1 MLGAILFAPLIAW
14 CANRHGRLARVSGVA
29 FAVDGVLL
37 AVMAIAPN
45 LGAMLGLRF
54 LEGAA
59 HILALSSLMAI
70 ASGYATE
77 ASRGRVMGVIGAA
90 MMFGTACG
98 TRLGGVVWLH
108 AESSFFY
115 IAGAIALTVGI
126 YTLLFA
132 RERVESPVE
141 KTTRQPWMRALRQRP
156 ALGVAYTYA
165 FIDRFC
171 VGVVISTFVLFLAD
185 VHGLSPEARSR
196 MLVMFLLPFAVL
208 VYPAGRLVD
217 RIGRIRPIAF
227 GSLAFGLVFAA
238 YGVAPL
244 SWMPVAMVVSGV
256 CSALMFA
263 PNLALCADL
272 APAESRGAAY
282 AGFNIAGSFGF
293 LLGPLAAG
301 AVFEAILWLGYSPL
315 GAYRASFVLAGGGE
329 MLCALITLPVLRR
342 LARRGMTR

>member
-1 MLGAILFAPLIAW
+1 
-14 CANRHGRLARVSGVA
+14 
-29 FAVDGVLL
+29 
-37 AVMAIAPN
+37 
-45 LGAMLGLRF
+45 
-54 LEGAA
+54 
-59 HILALSSLMAI
+59 
-70 ASGYATE
+70 
-77 ASRGRVMGVIGAA
+77 
-90 MMFGTACG
+90 
-98 TRLGGVVWLH
+98 
-108 AESSFFY
+108 
-115 IAGAIALTVGI
+115 
-126 YTLLFA
+126 
-132 RERVESPVE
+132 
-141 KTTRQPWMRALRQRP
+141 MRALRQRP